1 VKHWEQIII
10 SACEQCGRNRVPGVS
25 SPVTLSSWLSRQGAM
40 QKELNNEPTEKLY
53 FMLSPTSK
61 MGLHDFSKSLSVTEL
76 ALLVGPEGGFTSD
89 EDAAA
94 LMAGFSSLRLGSR
107 TLRTESA
114 ALAAIAAL
122 QTIWGDY

>member
-1 VKHWEQIII
+1 VLL
-10 SACEQCGRNRVPGVS
+10 
-25 SPVTLSSWLSRQGAM
+25 PVTLPDWLGRQGVM
-40 QKELNNEPTEKLY
+40 QKELSNETTGKLY
-53 FMLSPTSK
+53 FMLSPTAK
-61 MGLHDFSKSLSVTEL
+61 RGLHDFSKDLSVTEL
-76 ALLVGPEGGFTSD
+76 TLLVGPEGGFTLD

-94 LMAGFSSLRLGSR
+94 MKTGFSSLRLGSR